1 MSLLEVAR
9 HLHASLATH
18 AAVAGGVHIGQLFA
32 ANHISDL
39 LCGAAADTLL
49 VSELANPHLLQVA
62 LLLDAPGLCLA
73 SNVALPPGLV
83 EAANEHGKVLLSSP
97 FGLHETC
104 CRAISHGL
112 ACVELGR

>member
-1 MSLLEVAR
+1 VRLLELAQ
-9 HLHASLATH
+9 HLHARVATH
-18 AAVAGGVHIGQLFA
+18 VAVAGGVHVGQLYA

-73 SNVALPPGLV
+73 GDVVLPPGLV

-97 FGLHETC
+97 LGLHEAC
-104 CRAISHGL
+104 CRARSHGL